1 MADKKKISLGGIDNA
16 AEEKGSFMKALWQF
30 IKFLVVSGLV
40 TIIQLVLANV
50 LPLIFDSDSHSS
62 RFPSGNL
69 RTEHNL

>member
-40 TIIQLVLANV
+40 TIIQLVLATFFR
-50 LPLIFDSDSHSS
+50 LSS
-62 RFPSGNL
+62 
-69 RTEHNL
+69 TA

>member
-1 MADKKKISLGGIDNA
+1 MGVFYRFRNLIKRSKTMADKKKISLGGIDNA

-30 IKFLVVSGLV
+30 IKFLVVSGL
-40 TIIQLVLANV
+40 
-50 LPLIFDSDSHSS
+50 DSS